1 LGRVRCRIQNNNSYI
16 IEKLEP
22 TVLEEVKLHG
32 EEQERSV
39 IFAYLSLMLTH
50 LSLGDHTR
58 VQFYLRRLFKS
69 KSMGQAFNFFYET
82 IDMISHYE
90 SGDHDILQNLLTS
103 KKRKIRR
110 EPNFGTPFYREILHF
125 FSQLLDGT
133 DPEVCVS
140 QLKSNADKNT
150 DDGLL
155 RLMNY
160 FLLEDWMNAMLENK
174 TYGEYVSTASKG

>member
-1 LGRVRCRIQNNNSYI
+1 
-16 IEKLEP
+16 
-22 TVLEEVKLHG
+22 
-32 EEQERSV
+32 
-39 IFAYLSLMLTH
+39 M
-50 LSLGDHTR
+50 
-58 VQFYLRRLFKS
+58 
-69 KSMGQAFNFFYET
+69 
-82 IDMISHYE
+82 
-90 SGDHDILQNLLTS
+90 TS
-103 KKRKIRR
+103 KKKKIRR

-174 TYGEYVSTASKG
+174 TYGEYVSTVSKG